1 MFRTAIRLIVRTRF
15 TAGLMGLTLFVTLGV
30 ALAFVAG
37 DDGEAWASQA
47 SGSARQTIPTVT
59 ATVDVQAQTVV
70 PVPTGMTSSESTAPA
85 AAEPSLSSGP
95 APIGCLALGLAVF
108 LILAALIGRLGL
120 RLWLRRRRKSPPS

>member
-15 TAGLMGLTLFVTLGV
+15 TAGLIGLTLFVIL
-30 ALAFVAG
+30 ALAFAS
-37 DDGEAWASQA
+37 DGEAWASQA
-47 SGSARQTIPTVT
+47 SGPARQTIPTVT
-59 ATVDVQAQTVV
+59 ATVGAQAQTVV
-70 PVPTGMTSSESTAPA
+70 PLPTGMTSSESTAPA

>member
-1 MFRTAIRLIVRTRF
+1 MFRTAIRLMVRTRF
-15 TAGLMGLTLFVTLGV
+15 TAGLVGLILFVTLGV
-30 ALAFVAG
+30 ALAFAS
-37 DDGEAWASQA
+37 DGEAWASQA
-47 SGSARQTIPTVT
+47 SGPARQTIPTVT
-59 ATVDVQAQTVV
+59 ATAGAQAQTVV
-70 PVPTGMTSSESTAPA
+70 PLPTGMTSSESTPPA

>member
-1 MFRTAIRLIVRTRF
+1 MFRTAIRLMVRTRF

-30 ALAFVAG
+30 ALAFGLVP
-37 DDGEAWASQA
+37 DGEAWASHA
-47 SGSARQTIPTVT
+47 PGPARQTIPTVT
-59 ATVDVQAQTVV
+59 ATAGAQAQTVV
-70 PVPTGMTSSESTAPA
+70 PLPTGMTSSESTPPA
-85 AAEPSLSSGP
+85 AAEPSLSSGS

>member
-15 TAGLMGLTLFVTLGV
+15 TAGLIGLTLFVIL
-30 ALAFVAG
+30 ALAFAS
-37 DDGEAWASQA
+37 DGEAWASQA
-47 SGSARQTIPTVT
+47 SGPARQTIPTVT
-59 ATVDVQAQTVV
+59 ATAGAQAQTVV
-70 PVPTGMTSSESTAPA
+70 PLPTGMTSSESTAPA

>member
-1 MFRTAIRLIVRTRF
+1 MFRTAIRLMVRKRF
-15 TAGLMGLTLFVTLGV
+15 TAGLVGLTLFVIL
-30 ALAFVAG
+30 ALAFAS
-37 DDGEAWASQA
+37 DGEAWASQA

-59 ATVDVQAQTVV
+59 ATADVQAQTVV
-70 PVPTGMTSSESTAPA
+70 PLPTGMTSSESTPPA
-85 AAEPSLSSGP
+85 AAEPSISSGP